1 MTLISYIRAGLL
13 SSALLVT
20 TAIATPSL
28 ASSYQSVNKI
38 SPRLTEVSPRQIASD
53 VEILRNAQTGTTQ
66 IVARSFDPFE
76 DHHDLAGNAQLRSVS
91 HDVSLEGHQL
101 RGGAILDLA
110 FYYNSGSSDPYDYR
124 GYGDAVFLSGNYAAV
139 TLRDNRVLECSQDLH
154 DVVYYHDDYYAS
166 SFHFNLFRPTR
177 FYSGFNGFGRSG
189 FGRSGFGGFNSF
201 GSSRVLGQSFLG
213 RQGFGTSFGRGVG
226 NRANSFDADNRRN
239 RDRDRNRRLDDNVTP
254 RTNAGDQDRV
264 GDNRERFRDARRRL
278 RDRDGREDTRNNTDN
293 RERFREARRRLRES
307 DDRTTPPRG
316 RGFARRFTGRNQ
328 TPAVTTTNTA
338 TPSPVTSAAISPPQA
353 APRVS
358 TRRAATPR
366 ATTNRATS
374 PRPATQNQFVPRQ
387 TTVKQSAAR
396 RSSPKQS
403 SPRKSSSRTSS
414 ESSKNSSSSRHS
426 SRNSSSNRNR
436 SQNRS
441 RSSNSRKSS
450 GLRGARLMALGP
462 MASFFGRSPRQ
473 ISIQCAR
480 EEVLSFHIPQD
491 RLEAARYDGLTVIVL
506 DRTGYELPVF
516 IPPNYID
523 GFRQAAAYHNTPQ
536 RPQVVAPFV
545 HQQPHQPPQQQAPLR
560 QTAPCPAGTILQ
572 SDGSC
577 LTPGYPR
584 P

>member
-213 RQGFGTSFGRGVG
+213 RQGFGTSFGRGVE

-264 GDNRERFRDARRRL
+264 G
-278 RDRDGREDTRNNTDN
+278 DN

-374 PRPATQNQFVPRQ
+374 PRPATQSQFVPRQ

-516 IPPNYID
+516 IPPNYIE

-545 HQQPHQPPQQQAPLR
+545 HQQPQQQAPLR